1 MRPHGVAISLLLMLA
16 GLLPAGGLAAADAPF
31 IGVAYGP
38 YRFEGQR
45 PGGPPLE
52 ERQILRDLE
61 LIHRAGFRQ
70 LRTFGTDN
78 GLNRIPPLA
87 RTHFPDL
94 TIFQGV
100 YACGRNHDDPAN
112 PGGTRAQMEEAV
124 RLALANDNVAGI
136 IVGNECLPG
145 EPEACPVPISLA
157 QLIADIE
164 LVRAK
169 LKAGGRPAVDVT
181 SAMSMVAAVVA
192 FESQGLPLAGH
203 CDTILVNIHPFFA
216 PSPAEQAAAN
226 VLSSYRRLQQLYGPS
241 AKRIVIGETGWP
253 SAGPANGPAVPG
265 GEHQRRFVRDL
276 YLSVRAE
283 GIRVFWFE
291 MFDEPWKIVSGG
303 VGPHWGLF
311 DRHGRAK
318 FDLPW

>member
-1 MRPHGVAISLLLMLA
+1 MRPHAPAIGLLLVLA
-16 GLLPAGGLAAADAPF
+16 CLLPARGFAADDAPF

-45 PGGPPLE
+45 PGGPPPD

-78 GLNRIPPLA
+78 GLNRIPPIA
-87 RTHFPDL
+87 RAHFPDL
-94 TIFQGV
+94 AIFQGV
-100 YACGRNHDDPAN
+100 YACGLHHDDLAN

-124 RLALANDNVAGI
+124 RLALANGNVAGI

-145 EPEACPVPISLA
+145 EPEACASPISVA

-164 LVRAK
+164 LVRTK
-169 LKAGGRPAVDVT
+169 LKTGGRPGVAVT

-192 FESQGLPLAGH
+192 FESQGRPVAEH
-203 CDTILVNIHPFFA
+203 CDPILVNIHPFFA
-216 PSPAEQAAAN
+216 PCPAEQAVAN
-226 VLSSYRRLQQLYGPS
+226 VLASYRRLQQLYGPS
-241 AKRIVIGETGWP
+241 ARRIVVGETGWP
-253 SAGPANGPAVPG
+253 SDGPANGEAVPG
-265 GEHQRRFVRDL
+265 IEGQRRFVHDL
-276 YLSVRAE
+276 YRNVRAE

-291 MFDEPWKIVSGG
+291 MFDEPWKAVSGG

-311 DRHGRAK
+311 DRQGRAK
-318 FDLPW
+318 FGLPW

>member
-1 MRPHGVAISLLLMLA
+1 MRPHGFAIGLLLMLA
-16 GLLPAGGLAAADAPF
+16 GLLPAEGLAAADAPF

-38 YRFEGQR
+38 YRLEGQR
-45 PGGPPLE
+45 PGGPPPD

-94 TIFQGV
+94 SIYQGV
-100 YACGRNHDDPAN
+100 YACGRNHDDLAD
-112 PGGTRAQMEEAV
+112 PGGTRAQMDEAV

-169 LKAGGRPAVDVT
+169 LKAGGRSAVDVT

-192 FESQGLPLAGH
+192 FESQGRPLAGH
-203 CDTILVNIHPFFA
+203 CDPILVNIHPFFA

-226 VLSSYRRLQQLYGPS
+226 VLASYRRLQQLYGPS

-253 SAGPANGPAVPG
+253 SDGPANGQAVPS

-276 YLSVRAE
+276 FLSVRAE